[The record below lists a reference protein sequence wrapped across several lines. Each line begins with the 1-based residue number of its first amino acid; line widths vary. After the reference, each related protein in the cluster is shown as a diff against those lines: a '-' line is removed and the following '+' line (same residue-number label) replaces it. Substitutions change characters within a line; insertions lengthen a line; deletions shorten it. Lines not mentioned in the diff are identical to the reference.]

1 MATAL
6 GERLA
11 AVRRERGWS
20 LRRVEA
26 DTGIRNAHLSQIET
40 GAIERPEPG
49 ILWTLAAAYGLGFD
63 DLMRLAGHVQD
74 REEHRPSGHGAAVAW
89 RALTALTPNEQ
100 REVLEFMAKLRRER
114 ATDARG
120 DPG

>member
-6 GERLA
+6 GTKLA
-11 AVRRERGWS
+11 AARQERGWS

-49 ILWTLAAAYGLGFD
+49 ILWTLAEAYGLDFD
-63 DLMRLAGHVQD
+63 ELMRLAGHVQA
-74 REEHRPSGHGAAVAW
+74 REEHRPSGPGAAVAW
-89 RALTALTPNEQ
+89 RALTALSPDEQ
-100 REVLEFMAKLRRER
+100 REVLEFMAKLRRRPADER
-114 ATDARG
+114 G
-120 DPG
+120 GPG